1 MAALS
6 TRFFEHG
13 NDIPKPLVPN
23 RPARPTRCKYESA
36 SAGASCPSARYHPEK
51 QNTHIVDDNVNSLDI
66 DTTSKDVGSNQDSL
80 LEVLEHLVSVDS
92 AIVSIKFEHSYHD
105 AWP

>member
-1 MAALS
+1 MAAS
-6 TRFFEHG
+6 SERFFAVDG
-13 NDIPKPLVPN
+13 DIPKPLVPN

-66 DTTSKDVGSNQDSL
+66 DTSTENVGSDKYTFLESLEL
-80 LEVLEHLVSVDS
+80 LESRDTLGLG
-92 AIVSIKFEHSYHD
+92 
-105 AWP
+105 